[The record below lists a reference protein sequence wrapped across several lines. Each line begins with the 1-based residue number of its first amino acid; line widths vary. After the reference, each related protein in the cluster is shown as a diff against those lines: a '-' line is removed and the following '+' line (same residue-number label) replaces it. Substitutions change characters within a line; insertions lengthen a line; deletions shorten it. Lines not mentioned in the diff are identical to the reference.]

1 MSKKSEEIQVLQVL
15 RENLGRI
22 YDFLGCSS
30 ILKTPS
36 VAEKSSTEDTEAAN
50 LSQMLG
56 QDSGEE
62 MSSQELPELVYLTQI
77 IYMINDIKN
86 GVLEKGL
93 GCRLIYTTEGVE
105 LRRSWPPE
113 FVPTNL
119 DSLDPASLDEYF
131 VFFLPSD
138 YFSFAFQKVK
148 KYNKSVVF
156 AKNTISLDEVLK
168 ITAGNRDFIPLPNFK
183 TARLRKFGDIELGKG
198 TLIGIILSKDLLK
211 GPKAQILQYEP

>member
-1 MSKKSEEIQVLQVL
+1 MPKKSEEIQALQTL
-15 RENLGRI
+15 RENLNRI
-22 YDFLGCSS
+22 YEFLGCKS
-30 ILKTPS
+30 ILKLPS
-36 VAEKSSTEDTEAAN
+36 IAESSSAEDAEAAN
-50 LSQMLG
+50 LSQTFG

-62 MSSQELPELVYLTQI
+62 AFSQELPELIYLTEI

-93 GCRLIYTTEGVE
+93 GCRLIYTTESVE

-119 DSLDPASLDEYF
+119 DSLDPVSLDEYF

-138 YFSFAFQKVK
+138 YISFAFQKVN
-148 KYNKSVVF
+148 KYNKGVVF
-156 AKNTISLDEVLK
+156 AKDTISLDEVVK
-168 ITAGNRDFIPLPNFK
+168 ITAGNRDFVPLPNFE
-183 TARLRKFGDIELGKG
+183 TARLRRFGDIELRKG
-198 TLIGIILSKDLLK
+198 TLIGIILSKELLK